1 MMEFDPR
8 NFDVRAAKE
17 YLLSL
22 LTTMKQLKTKH
33 TQLEEEVAKWQSRVI
48 LADEKGRPDLAAQA
62 STRLNDAKEQLSR
75 IRGEEVELLRERDEL
90 KRQILIAKDMPEMKV
105 DADLLLAQMQ
115 MITGEPDT
123 VAEEFKNEEVEG
135 ALRSLKQQLDGDE

>member
-17 YLLSL
+17 YMLSL
-22 LTTMKQLKTKH
+22 LTTMKQLKAKH
-33 TQLEEEVAKWQSRVI
+33 TQLEEEVTKWQSRVT
-48 LADEKGRPDLAAQA
+48 LAEEKGRPDLAAQA
-62 STRLNDAKEQLSR
+62 TARLNDAKEQLSR
-75 IRGEEVELLRERDEL
+75 IMGEEMELLRERDEL
-90 KRQILIAKDMPEMKV
+90 KRQILIAKDMPELKV

-123 VAEEFKNEEVEG
+123 LADEFKNEEVED
-135 ALRSLKQQLDGDE
+135 ALRNLKQQLDGDE